1 LLASSFIISTSHSA
15 FAAFV
20 LHWLIVLVITARV
33 LLKRKPTGVA
43 LAWIVIT
50 LSIPFGG
57 AIAYVLVGE
66 LWLPRRRIKRYLA
79 YTEYVADRIQQI
91 DRDWDIKGDQLAPI
105 AAMLNAQTI
114 KLLSISAIGGND
126 VKIIPS
132 SQECIE
138 SILRDIEAA
147 ESSINMLFYIWHSA
161 GLVVEVEEALI
172 RASARGVTCRLMLDG
187 SGSKDFL
194 RSDRP
199 NQLREAGIEITEVL
213 PVGMMR
219 NVFRRLDIRNHRKI
233 IAIDHHTA
241 YTGSMNMADP
251 AFFGSLKGVGM
262 WIDIMARVQGPAAQV
277 LDIVTELDRA
287 VEFGENPT
295 NNQPPLRPDQ
305 PLQIYGQVPLQ
316 VVPSGPGQSP
326 RITHDMLMTLIYNTT
341 KKLVI
346 TTPYFIPSEAMLEGL
361 TAAALRGVQVTIVVP
376 QDVDSVLVRH
386 ASKSYF
392 QDLLDVGVH
401 IHQFTGGLLHTKTVT
416 ADDQVALIGTVNMD
430 KRSFWINFE
439 ISLFAYDQ
447 AIVQELCALQN
458 EYIARSHT
466 VDAEQWKNR
475 PFGRRLLENS
485 LQLLAPIL

>member
-1 LLASSFIISTSHSA
+1 MLASSFIITTSLSA

-20 LHWLIVLVITARV
+20 LHWLIVLCITARV
-33 LLKRKPTGVA
+33 LIKRKPTGVA
-43 LAWIVIT
+43 LAWIVIV

-57 AIAYVLVGE
+57 AFAYLLVGE
-66 LWLPRRRIKRYLA
+66 LWLPSRRIKRYIA
-79 YTEYVADRIQQI
+79 YNEYVSDRIQRI
-91 DRDWDIKGDQLAPI
+91 DRDWDVKGNQLAPI
-105 AAMLNAQTI
+105 ASMLNAQTI

-132 SQECIE
+132 SQQCIE
-138 SILRDIEAA
+138 SILHDIEAA
-147 ESSINMLFYIWHSA
+147 QSSINMLFYIWHSA
-161 GLVVEVEEALI
+161 GLVTQVEEALI
-172 RASARGVTCRLMLDG
+172 RACARGVKCRLLLDG
-187 SGSKDFL
+187 SGSKEFL
-194 RSDRP
+194 RSRRITV
-199 NQLREAGIEITEVL
+199 LRKAGIEITDVL
-213 PVGMMR
+213 PVGVMR

-251 AFFGSLKGVGM
+251 AFFGSLKDVGR
-262 WIDIMARVQGPAAQV
+262 WIDVMARVKGPAAQV
-277 LDIVTELDRA
+277 LDIVIELDRA
-287 VEFGENPT
+287 VEFGESPSNKLPPT
-295 NNQPPLRPDQ
+295 QTNEPIE
-305 PLQIYGQVPLQ
+305 IYGHVPLQ

-361 TAAALRGVQVTIVVP
+361 TAAALRGVDVSIVVP
-376 QDVDSVLVRH
+376 LDVDSVLVRH
-386 ASKSYF
+386 ASRSYF

-401 IHQFTGGLLHTKTVT
+401 IHQFKGGLLHTKTVT

-439 ISLFAYDQ
+439 ISLFAYDE

-458 EYIARSHT
+458 GYILHAHP
-466 VDAEQWKNR
+466 VDAQQWGTR
-475 PFGRRLLENS
+475 PLGRRLLENS